1 MKRIER
7 MISAKE
13 LVVQFIRLAPNKWMN
28 KNIKHNGDFLI
39 GSEKNI
45 SSIPIESDV
54 KY

>member
-1 MKRIER
+1 

-13 LVVQFIRLAPNKWMN
+13 LGVQFIRLAPNKWMN
-28 KNIKHNGDFLI
+28 KNTKHNGDFLI
-39 GSEKNI
+39 ESEKNI